1 MPHVD
6 RLNHGGTDDD
16 QNEDETTSVLIALF
30 FVRCGRGFLFFLS
43 QTFPKLPFSFI
54 YHDGGSRIEKLRP
67 IYSSPTSGTMLRS
80 GVTIVLRDGLNKTL
94 SSRD

>member
-43 QTFPKLPFSFI
+43 QTFPKLHFSFI
-54 YHDGGSRIEKLRP
+54 YHNSGSRIEKLRP
-67 IYSSPTSGTMLRS
+67 VYSSLTSGTMSMSR
-80 GVTIVLRDGLNKTL
+80 VAIVFRPSILD
-94 SSRD
+94 D

>member
-1 MPHVD
+1 MASSPWTKPKTLRD
-6 RLNHGGTDDD
+6 C
-16 QNEDETTSVLIALF
+16 SVRVALHS
-30 FVRCGRGFLFFLS
+30 VRCGWSFLFVLS
-43 QTFPKLPFSFI
+43 QTFPTLTLFFI
-54 YHDGGSRIEKLRP
+54 YHGSDSRIEKLRP